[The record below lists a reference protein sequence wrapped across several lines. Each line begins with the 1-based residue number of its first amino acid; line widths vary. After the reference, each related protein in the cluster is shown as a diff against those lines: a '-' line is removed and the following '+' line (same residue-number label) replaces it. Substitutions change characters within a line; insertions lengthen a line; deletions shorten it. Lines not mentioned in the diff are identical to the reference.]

1 MERLRLDGKVAVVT
15 GSSRGIGRA
24 IALKLGERGARVVV
38 NYRTR
43 QAEAEEVASLIRKC
57 GADAITFQADVSRR
71 EEAEALIQQALD
83 RFGRLD
89 ILVNNAGLIRDTLL
103 LRMSDEDWD
112 LVMDVNLR
120 GTFYCCRA
128 AIRPMVRQRW
138 GRIINMS
145 SVVGVHGNIG
155 QANYSAAKAGVIGF
169 TKSLAK
175 EVASRNIT
183 ANVVAPGF
191 IETDITT
198 KLNERLKAEL
208 FKRIHL
214 GRFGTPEEVAE
225 LVAFLASDAA
235 GYITGQVLLIDGG
248 MSLG

>member
-24 IALKLGERGARVVV
+24 IALKLADRGAKVVV
-38 NYRTR
+38 NYRTS
-43 QAEAEEVASLIRKC
+43 QSEAEEVASLIRKC
-57 GADAITFQADVSRR
+57 GSEAVTFKADVSRR
-71 EEAEALIQQALD
+71 EEAEALIQEALG

-103 LRMSDEDWD
+103 VRMSDEDWD

-128 AIRPMVRQRW
+128 AVRPMIRQRW

-145 SVVGVHGNIG
+145 SIVGVHGNVG

-175 EVASRNIT
+175 EVASRNVT
-183 ANVVAPGF
+183 VNVVAPGL
-191 IETDITT
+191 IETDVTT
-198 KLNERLKAEL
+198 KLNERVKAEL

-214 GRFGTPEEVAE
+214 GRLGTPEEVAE

-248 MSLG
+248 MNLG

>member
-1 MERLRLDGKVAVVT
+1 VERLRLDGKVAVVT

-24 IALKLGERGARVVV
+24 IALKLADRGAKVVV
-38 NYRTR
+38 NYRTS
-43 QAEAEEVASLIRKC
+43 QSEAEEVASLIRKC
-57 GADAITFQADVSRR
+57 GSEAVTFKADVSRR
-71 EEAEALIQQALD
+71 EEAEALIQEALG

-103 LRMSDEDWD
+103 VRMSDEDWD

-128 AIRPMVRQRW
+128 AVRPMIRQRW

-145 SVVGVHGNIG
+145 SIVGVHGNVG

-175 EVASRNIT
+175 EVASRNVT
-183 ANVVAPGF
+183 VNVVAPGL
-191 IETDITT
+191 IETDVTT
-198 KLNERLKAEL
+198 KLNERVKAEL

-214 GRFGTPEEVAE
+214 GRLGTPEEVAE

>member
-24 IALKLGERGARVVV
+24 IALKLADRGAKVVV
-38 NYRTR
+38 NYRTS

-57 GADAITFQADVSRR
+57 GSEAVTFKADVSRR
-71 EEAEALIQQALD
+71 EEAEALIQEALG

-103 LRMSDEDWD
+103 VRMSDEDWD

-128 AIRPMVRQRW
+128 AVRPMIRQRW

-145 SVVGVHGNIG
+145 SIVGVHGNVG

-175 EVASRNIT
+175 EVASRNVT
-183 ANVVAPGF
+183 VNVVAPGL
-191 IETDITT
+191 IETDVTT
-198 KLNERLKAEL
+198 KLNERVKAEL

-214 GRFGTPEEVAE
+214 GRLGTPEEVAE

>member
-24 IALKLGERGARVVV
+24 IALKLADRGAKVVV
-38 NYRTR
+38 NYRIS

-57 GADAITFQADVSRR
+57 GSEAVTFKADVSRR
-71 EEAEALIQQALD
+71 EEAEALIQEALG

-103 LRMSDEDWD
+103 VRMSDEDWD

-128 AIRPMVRQRW
+128 AVRPMIRQRW

-145 SVVGVHGNIG
+145 SIVGVHGNVG
-155 QANYSAAKAGVIGF
+155 QTNYSAAKAGVIGF

-175 EVASRNIT
+175 EVASRNVT
-183 ANVVAPGF
+183 VNVVAPGL
-191 IETDITT
+191 IETDVTT
-198 KLNERLKAEL
+198 KLNERVKAEL

-214 GRFGTPEEVAE
+214 GRLGTPEEVAE